1 MMLNDCIFHGTECS
15 ISSTADMKNEE
26 YISMNCINILILRL
40 IFRMSLIYTT
50 FYSIRLLAMIQ
61 TCNDLVALCM
71 LRVSIYDQNRTF
83 LDELIGRR
91 KIQMSTSADNIPSQK
106 FQMSGRPAFQF
117 YQSEPGKLL
126 SPQPTNE
133 LTILMYENLYIGVF

>member
-15 ISSTADMKNEE
+15 ISSTAVMKNEE
-26 YISMNCINILILRL
+26 YISMNCINILIL
-40 IFRMSLIYTT
+40 LIYTI
-50 FYSIRLLAMIQ
+50 FYSISLLAVIQ

-117 YQSEPGKLL
+117 YQLEPGKLL
-126 SPQPTNE
+126 SLQPTKE
-133 LTILMYENLYIGVF
+133 STIFHVFQFIGVF